1 MSARLRVLVIAPLRF
16 PIRQPHAGGLESAVW
31 NEVRTLRARGH
42 EVTLIAVEGSDFLDG
57 GPAELAMPTL
67 GWPEGARST
76 DSHYP
81 PDYLAQSVPALDRA
95 LDLVARAPHR
105 YDVISN
111 HCLHGL
117 PLARAGELGIPMLST
132 LHTPVD
138 EDLVAAHAAS
148 TGTRSRFVAVSE
160 HTRSEWA
167 RAGITAT
174 VLANGIDA
182 EAWPRGD
189 GGAGLVWFG
198 RLVPEKAPHLAIA
211 AARALGLP
219 LTLAGRTGDQAYADE
234 HVLPHLGEDV
244 RHVGLLAQPDLASL
258 LGRSACALVTPAW
271 EEPFGLVG
279 PEALMCGTP
288 VAAFAVGGLTEIARQ
303 ATGMTTV
310 PAGDVAAL
318 AAAAG
323 DLVAR
328 TAAEPDLR
336 ARVRAT
342 ARRQFSLDAR
352 VDALERVFT
361 TMVGERHARVG
372 LSA

>member
-1 MSARLRVLVIAPLRF
+1 MTARLRVLVIAPLRF

-31 NEVRTLRARGH
+31 NEIRTLRSRGH

-57 GPAELAMPTL
+57 GPAEFAMPTL
-67 GWPEGARST
+67 SWPAGARST

-81 PDYLAQSVPALDRA
+81 PDYLARSVPALDRA
-95 LDLVARAPHR
+95 LDAVARTPHR
-105 YDVISN
+105 WDVISN

-117 PLARAGELGIPMLST
+117 PLQRAGELGIPMLST

-138 EDLVAAHAAS
+138 DDLVAADAAC
-148 TGTRSRFVAVSE
+148 TGDRSRFVAVSE
-160 HTRSEWA
+160 HTRAEWA
-167 RAGITAT
+167 RAGITST

-182 EAWPRGD
+182 DAWPRGA
-189 GGAGLVWFG
+189 GGDGLVWFG

-211 AARALGLP
+211 VARALGRP
-219 LTLAGRTGDQAYADE
+219 LTLAGRIGDQDYADR
-234 HVLPHLGEDV
+234 HVLPHLGADV
-244 RHVGLLAQPDLASL
+244 KHVGLLPQPELAAL

-271 EEPFGLVG
+271 DEPFGLVG

-288 VAAFAVGGLTEIARQ
+288 VAGFAVGGITEIARA

-328 TAAEPDLR
+328 AAAEPDLR
-336 ARVRAT
+336 SRVRAT
-342 ARRQFSLDAR
+342 ARRRFSLAAR
-352 VDALERVFT
+352 VDALEGIFAS
-361 TMVGERHARVG
+361 MVTERHARVG

>member
-1 MSARLRVLVIAPLRF
+1 VTARLRVLVIAPLRF

-42 EVTLIAVEGSDFLDG
+42 EVTLIAVEGSDFLAG
-57 GPAELAMPTL
+57 GPAEFAMPTL
-67 GWPEGARST
+67 SWPAGARST

-81 PDYLAQSVPALDRA
+81 PDYLARSVPALDRA
-95 LDLVARAPHR
+95 LDAVARAPHR

-117 PLARAGELGIPMLST
+117 PLRRAGELGIPMLST

-138 EDLVAAHAAS
+138 DDLVAADAACA
-148 TGTRSRFVAVSE
+148 GPRSRFVAVSE
-160 HTRSEWA
+160 HTRAEWA
-167 RAGITAT
+167 RAGITST

-182 EAWPRGD
+182 DAWPRGA

-211 AARALGLP
+211 AARTLGLR
-219 LTLAGRTGDQAYADE
+219 LTLAGRIGDQGYADAF
-234 HVLPHLGEDV
+234 VRPQLGPDV
-244 RHVGLLAQPDLASL
+244 RHVGLLTQPELADL
-258 LGRSACALVTPAW
+258 LGSSACALVTPAW
-271 EEPFGLVG
+271 AEPFGLVG

-288 VAAFAVGGLTEIARQ
+288 VASFAVGGITEIARA

-310 PAGDVAAL
+310 PAGDVDAL

-323 DLVAR
+323 ALVAR
-328 TAAEPDLR
+328 AAAEPDLR

-342 ARRQFSLDAR
+342 ARREFSLAAR
-352 VDALERVFT
+352 VDTLERVFAA
-361 TMVGERHARVG
+361 MVAERHAPVG